1 MLTKEQYA
9 GQEYSDAVPRA
20 RRGADGDIWMLATH
34 IIIMIKGSA
43 DFPGPLWRRREVPP
57 DGRVMEL
64 ENFKDY
70 LLEDPRHGLGFKSLS
85 QVDLLMKSN
94 EDKGTKALELIRKE
108 IPEWDELIQKEARRA
123 ANRAANTQADTITR
137 GGNNNPAGVNQ
148 HKSGDEVNHD
158 NVMIDHKTGTEQGN
172 STSYTLRRLARNH
185 PELLERFAAGELTAN
200 QAAIKAGFRKPTW
213 TAPCEPDALARS
225 IVKKFGPD
233 FARQLKDAL

>member
-123 ANRAANTQADTITR
+123 ANRAAHVQQHTIKP
-137 GGNNNPAGVNQ
+137 GPPEGNQNAAKV
-148 HKSGDEVNHD
+148 KTIHD
-158 NVMIDHKTGTEQGN
+158 NIMNCSATDQGT